1 MGVRR
6 GRAQSEAARVRRL
19 RLIDRRQSQS
29 QSRPRPRPRPVVGAG
44 VDCGGEGERG
54 LPASCVWIHAVVFTP

>member
-29 QSRPRPRPRPVVGAG
+29 RSRLRPRPVVGAG